1 MHVTR
6 WVLICMTLKWMFP
19 YSKVQCFLTFNYK
32 PFPTAEVS
40 RFRVCYF
47 SDLWHPRRAGEV
59 RDGSYFNQ
67 NHRKLLQVWSYTY
80 HLFCI
85 WCQIS
90 CYSKMLFFPPLSLTP
105 LTAPAHSTLSQA
117 AQIYAYRRQCD
128 GILSGQTKSLV
139 TSVALQSFVKAERN
153 F

>member
-1 MHVTR
+1 VTGA
-6 WVLICMTLKWMFP
+6 TLTRIIEN
-19 YSKVQCFLTFNYK
+19 YSKFEVTHITYFAFDLKYLATQKCF
-32 PFPTAEVS
+32 
-40 RFRVCYF
+40 
-47 SDLWHPRRAGEV
+47 
-59 RDGSYFNQ
+59 
-67 NHRKLLQVWSYTY
+67 
-80 HLFCI
+80 
-85 WCQIS
+85 
-90 CYSKMLFFPPLSLTP
+90 FFPLSLTP